1 MGGDWDGKDI
11 GESAEIQGLAAVR
24 RTILSRYLAGVDQI
38 TIDIDATVIKA
49 EKREAKMTYK
59 GFSGYTPLLAFVDG
73 GKAVLWDEFRE
84 GNVSP
89 NSRAVSALD
98 ACEAEA
104 KSLRVRISGLR
115 SDAAYYQAA
124 VFDWAEDRGIGFAIG
139 APQDPAVAD
148 TIDTIPDG
156 DWRPVP
162 DTDREYAEVVH
173 SMNGTKKAFRLV
185 VQRWKREKEQLE
197 LFPWFYH
204 VIATNRVEDALA
216 IIRWYNQRGSC
227 EDAIGEL
234 KHGFGAA
241 TLPCGTAEANAVW
254 FRLVTIAYNLGALF
268 SSCLPDHLADKRVG
282 TLRLRSLSST
292 SGFCLNPSTGPPP
305 SLFARAGAGF

>member
-1 MGGDWDGKDI
+1 
-11 GESAEIQGLAAVR
+11 
-24 RTILSRYLAGVDQI
+24 
-38 TIDIDATVIKA
+38 
-49 EKREAKMTYK
+49 
-59 GFSGYTPLLAFVDG
+59 
-73 GKAVLWDEFRE
+73 
-84 GNVSP
+84 
-89 NSRAVSALD
+89 
-98 ACEAEA
+98 
-104 KSLRVRISGLR
+104 
-115 SDAAYYQAA
+115 
-124 VFDWAEDRGIGFAIG
+124 
-139 APQDPAVAD
+139 
-148 TIDTIPDG
+148 
-156 DWRPVP
+156 
-162 DTDREYAEVVH
+162 
-173 SMNGTKKAFRLV
+173 MNGTKKAFRLV

-282 TLRLRSLSST
+282 TLRWRLYGTAAKLVRTGRRWILKIAASMVDLFQSIRSRCYSLRHV
-292 SGFCLNPSTGPPP
+292 
-305 SLFARAGAGF
+305 